1 MIIKSIAGFHHDPYI
16 DPTWVYRKDVD
27 EGKPA
32 TAVRVLHDKFDF
44 RKFRVSLYVDKREL
58 EQLLIIAGD
67 NKK

>member
-32 TAVRVLHDKFDF
+32 TGVRVLHD
-44 RKFRVSLYVDKREL
+44 E
-58 EQLLIIAGD
+58 
-67 NKK
+67 